1 LTLGDVFRTATR
13 PIRTR
18 SLESALIVVAV
29 ALGVGVVTA
38 MLALIL
44 NDYERSQGLSQSVAA
59 RELIVTVKKDDYR
72 AFQSAGRINP
82 IFKIGRASD
91 GPVTLSEADLKTVQL
106 ACPAIEHAYLAG
118 YFGLELPNPS
128 DDPARRRDLQL
139 MEVTQNYPTAAKLE
153 LLAGAWPSKKDFENH
168 TQLIVASEWF
178 IHQQF
183 DPAFKKIDPN
193 AKRTGSTSSKPD
205 DTKPVTSK
213 PFSLKNVIGKSITAK
228 STTEYKIIGVFATPK
243 YGQDFASDSQTF
255 GARGIVPYGI
265 RSTEIGFGALELK
278 FLTFADQYDAAREQL
293 RTHLTRRYG
302 EGVAV
307 SAARDR
313 IESELSVSRNA
324 AIVTAIFASGGLMI
338 AAINITN
345 LMLARVLG
353 RTRSIGIS
361 SALGASSRLI
371 FFLYLTESLVLG
383 AIGGLLGIG
392 LARGITAGLEIVLQQ
407 SSIFSASVD
416 LTLKPLHFMIGLLV
430 ALLVSVMFGAYPAW
444 MASRVRP
451 SEALRG

>member
-1 LTLGDVFRTATR
+1 
-13 PIRTR
+13 
-18 SLESALIVVAV
+18 LIV
-29 ALGVGVVTA
+29 
-38 MLALIL
+38 
-44 NDYERSQGLSQSVAA
+44 S
-59 RELIVTVKKDDYR
+59 VKKDDYR
-72 AFQSAGRINP
+72 AFQNAGRINP
-82 IFKIGRASD
+82 IFKIGRAND
-91 GPVTLSEADLKTVQL
+91 GPVSLTEADLKTIQL

-118 YFGLELPNPS
+118 YFGLQLPNPS
-128 DDPARRRDLQL
+128 DDPARRSDLQL
-139 MEVTQNYPTAAKLE
+139 MEVTRNYPEAAKLE
-153 LLAGAWPSKKDFENH
+153 LLAGAWPSKKDYENH
-168 TQLIVASEWF
+168 TWLIVASEWF
-178 IHQQF
+178 AHQQF
-183 DPAFKKIDPN
+183 DPAFQKIDPN
-193 AKRTGSTSSKPD
+193 AKSTNAKNAAPSESAQSKPGALKQSA
-205 DTKPVTSK
+205 TQNSK
-213 PFSLKNVIGKSITAK
+213 PFSLKNVIGKSITSKGTA
-228 STTEYKIIGVFATPK
+228 EYKIVGVFATPK
-243 YGQDFASDSQTF
+243 YGQDFASDTQPF

-265 RSTEIGFGALELK
+265 RSTDIGFGALELK

-302 EGVAV
+302 EGVSV

-324 AIVTAIFASGGLMI
+324 AIVTALFASGGLMI

-383 AIGGLLGIG
+383 ALGGLLGIG
-392 LARGITAGLEIVLQQ
+392 LARGITAGLEMVLRQGG
-407 SSIFSASVD
+407 IPNISVD
-416 LTLKPLHFMIGLLV
+416 LTLKPLHFLIGLTV

-444 MASRVRP
+444 MASKVRP